1 MNTSRRLVM
10 STFAA
15 TLLLAACGKKED
27 AAPASDAPGKPAAPK
42 MVTVKAAADAVFA
55 PFESETQDKKV
66 VGFDVDVLTAAAER
80 AGFQVEFVNTPW
92 EGIFN
97 TLATG
102 DRDIVASA
110 VTITEERKAS
120 MDFSSPYFEAKQL
133 IATGESAKITAAA
146 DLKSKK
152 IGVQTG
158 STGDEV
164 AQSLLGKTSTNIKR
178 FESVPLAL
186 QELQAGGLD
195 AVIADNGV
203 VAHYVANN
211 PNAKLKTLESAD
223 FSKEFYGF
231 AVKKGN
237 TELLA
242 KINAG
247 LAKIKEDGTYDK
259 IYTQYFGA
267 QK

>member
-1 MNTSRRLVM
+1 MHTSRRLVM
-10 STFAA
+10 SAFAA
-15 TLLLAACGKKED
+15 ALLLAACGKKD
-27 AAPASDAPGKPAAPK
+27 VPPANPAVPA
-42 MVTVKAAADAVFA
+42 MLTVKVAADAVFA

-66 VGFDVDVLTAAAER
+66 VGFDVDVLTAAAEQ
-80 AGFQVEFVNTPW
+80 AGFHVDFVNTPW

-97 TLATG
+97 TLTTG

-110 VTITEERKAS
+110 VTITNERKTS
-120 MDFSSPYFEAKQL
+120 MDFSEPYFEAKQL
-133 IATGESAKITAAA
+133 IAINDGTKVESAT
-146 DLKSKK
+146 DLKNKK
-152 IGVQTG
+152 VGVQTG

-164 AQSLLGKTSTNIKR
+164 AQGLLGKTNANIKR

-186 QELQAGGLD
+186 QELQAGGVD

-203 VAHYVANN
+203 VAHYAANN
-211 PNAKLKTLESAD
+211 PNAKIKTLESAG

-237 TELLA
+237 TVLLA
-242 KINAG
+242 KINQG
-247 LAKIKEDGTYDK
+247 LAKIKTDGTYDK
-259 IYTQYFGA
+259 IYTQYFGT